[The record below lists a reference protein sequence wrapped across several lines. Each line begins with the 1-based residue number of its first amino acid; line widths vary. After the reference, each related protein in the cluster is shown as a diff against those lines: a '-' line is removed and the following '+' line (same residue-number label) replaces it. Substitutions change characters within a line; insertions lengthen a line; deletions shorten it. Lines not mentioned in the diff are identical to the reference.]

1 MLDHFKQVPGGY
13 EFLDDQRNIV
23 HVHTPVRH
31 PRMNLLRLDPNR
43 LQDFILRI
51 VIKRG
56 ARNPMAAE
64 DPNRRYLEI
73 TGDDL
78 ESL

>member
-1 MLDHFKQVPGGY
+1 MINAMSFMSY
-13 EFLDDQRNIV
+13 ADQASAHELI
-23 HVHTPVRH
+23 
-31 PRMNLLRLDPNR
+31 RLDPNR

-78 ESL
+78 DSL